1 MSDALQA
8 WVLSI
13 EGTEAGGRVAV
24 ILALISACA
33 HATFGALQKG
43 KDVNPWLIRGAI
55 DIWYF
60 LIALPV
66 ALFVFPL
73 PPLALVPV
81 LFGVFAIHTCYK
93 LLLAGAYQ
101 RGAFTVVYPV
111 VRGTSPL
118 ATVIFAGIV
127 FGESYRLGQ
136 WGGVLLL
143 SLSIMA
149 LAAINIRKTS
159 IGRETLINAL
169 WLALA
174 TGIFTALY
182 TTYDAWGIR
191 ISHHA
196 FSFLAWFFVVDG
208 FFFPILS
215 TILYRRMAHPPPL
228 APMLKRGFVGAL
240 IALLSFG
247 CVMMATRLDKVGEA
261 AALRETSVIFAALI
275 GWLFLKEQVGWLR
288 GGLMVL
294 IGLGA
299 VLVEFG

>member
-1 MSDALQA
+1 MLADWAA
-8 WVLSI
+8 SI
-13 EGTEAGGRVAV
+13 EGTPAGAHAALV
-24 ILALISACA
+24 LALVSAVA

-43 KDVNPWLIRGAI
+43 RNVDPWLIRGAI

-73 PPLALVPV
+73 PPASMIPV
-81 LFGVFAIHTCYK
+81 FIGVFAVHSIYK
-93 LLLAGAYQ
+93 LLLAGAYA

-127 FGESYRLGQ
+127 FGETFRWGQ

-143 SLSIMA
+143 SLAIMA
-149 LAAINIRKTS
+149 LAAVNLRRVAL
-159 IGRETLINAL
+159 GRETLINAL
-169 WLALA
+169 LLALM
-174 TGIFTALY
+174 TGIFTAGY

-191 ISHHA
+191 LA
-196 FSFLAWFFVVDG
+196 ENPFSFLAWFFVVDG
-208 FFFPILS
+208 MLFPVLSFILW
-215 TILYRRMAHPPPL
+215 RRRGPGRPPL
-228 APMLKRGFVGAL
+228 APMLRRGFVGAL
-240 IALLSFG
+240 IAFVSFG
-247 CVMMATRLDKVGEA
+247 SVMMATRLDKVGEA
-261 AALRETSVIFAALI
+261 AALRETSVVFAALI
-275 GWLFLKEQVGWLR
+275 GWLFLKEQVGLLR
-288 GGLMVL
+288 AGLMAL

>member
-1 MSDALQA
+1 MADFLYE

-13 EGTEAGGRVAV
+13 QGTEYAGRVATV
-24 ILALISACA
+24 LALVSALA
-33 HATFGALQKG
+33 HAVFGALQKG
-43 KDVNPWLIRGAI
+43 KNVDPWLIRGAI

-66 ALFVFPL
+66 ALFVFPI
-73 PPLALVPV
+73 PRPEMFLV
-81 LFGVFAIHTCYK
+81 LIGVFAIHTCYK
-93 LLLAGAYQ
+93 LMLAAAYQ

-111 VRGTSPL
+111 VRGVSPL

-127 FGESYRLGQ
+127 FGESFRLGQ

-143 SLSIMA
+143 SLAIMA
-149 LAAINIRKTS
+149 LAAVNLRRVS
-159 IGRETLINAL
+159 LGRETLVNAL
-169 WLALA
+169 LLAFG
-174 TGIFTALY
+174 TGLFTALY

-191 ISHHA
+191 LSENPFA
-196 FSFLAWFFVVDG
+196 FLAWFFVVDG

-215 TILYRRMAHPPPL
+215 FILWRRRAVRPPL
-228 APMLKRGFVGAL
+228 APMLKRGFIGAL
-240 IALLSFG
+240 IATLSFG

-261 AALRETSVIFAALI
+261 AALRETSVVFAAAI
-275 GWLFLKEQVGWLR
+275 GWLFLKEEVGMLR
-288 GGLMVL
+288 AGLMVL